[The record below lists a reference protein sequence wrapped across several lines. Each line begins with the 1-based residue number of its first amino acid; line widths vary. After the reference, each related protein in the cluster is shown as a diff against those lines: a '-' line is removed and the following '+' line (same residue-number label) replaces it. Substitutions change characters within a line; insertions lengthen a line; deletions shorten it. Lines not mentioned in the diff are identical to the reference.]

1 MSARTYRVRTA
12 RGPMEFSPATG
23 HVLPHEHVIIDSRIW
38 WEGPGDWSDLD
49 DPGVL
54 SSTTWDELA
63 EQPQALVRE
72 NMLLSDWY
80 LGAKELRLAG
90 SHGLELLVDL
100 TVLGCGPS
108 IGMAVRAADLAGIDI
123 VISVGR
129 YLDPTLTG
137 GEAEIGVTELAERWV
152 RQIAEG
158 VDGFPPGI
166 IGEIGTSAEI
176 TDTERISLQAAAHA
190 GQRTGLPIN
199 IHVHPFA
206 KRAAEA
212 IEVIERAGADLSRVA
227 ISHLDCEIDAP
238 QLKDLLRRGVYIE
251 MDNFGTSRTRKVAG
265 IGYPNDSERLDL
277 IEVLLD
283 EGFGQQLLL
292 SHDINHRNSLRTNGG
307 WGYAH
312 IGERIIPALT
322 ERFGP
327 DTCQLLVA
335 ENPLR
340 LLHTTDSVPG
350 QVR

>member
-12 RGPMEFSPATG
+12 RGLMEFSPTTG

-38 WEGPGDWSDLD
+38 WEGPGEWSDFD
-49 DPGVL
+49 DPWVL
-54 SSTTWDELA
+54 SRTTWDELA
-63 EQPQALVRE
+63 ERPQALVRE
-72 NMLLSDWY
+72 NLLLSDWY
-80 LGAKELRLAG
+80 LGAKELRLAT
-90 SHGLELLVDL
+90 SHGLKLLVDL

-108 IGMAVRAADLAGIDI
+108 VDMVVRAADLAGVDI

-137 GEAEIGVTELAERWV
+137 GEAEIGIAELAERWV
-152 RQIAEG
+152 RQITEG
-158 VDGFPPGI
+158 IDGFLPGI

-176 TDTERISLQAAAHA
+176 TETERVSLQAAALA
-190 GQRTGLPIN
+190 GQQTGLSIN

-212 IEVIERAGADLSRVA
+212 IDVIERAGADLSRVA

-238 QLKDLLRRGVYIE
+238 QLLGLLRRGVYIE

-265 IGYPNDSERLDL
+265 IGYPNDGERLDL
-277 IEVLLD
+277 IEALLD

-312 IGERIIPALT
+312 IGKQIIPALI
-322 ERFGP
+322 ERFGT

-340 LLHTTDSVPG
+340 LLDITYSLSAP
-350 QVR
+350 